1 MHKSLELIDE
11 EFLNDLKILLKNPI
25 GVDKYLKKRT
35 RVIDKALSKRFS
47 EHGLSSRYILC
58 AIGGFGREE
67 LFPASDIDLTIID
80 QDPKKKPEEELNNF
94 ISWLW
99 DQNFKVGHS
108 VRSVSAM
115 QKLARNDLQEY
126 TSLLSIRVLSGSKKN
141 ITAFNR
147 DLKALHKKIR
157 KKVFFNFKE
166 NEAIERYQ
174 KFNSTEFNLEPDIKE
189 SPGCLRDIHSV
200 EWICQKCL
208 EIDSIKKLK
217 MDIFNR
223 SEMKSLL
230 NSSRR
235 MKIIRY
241 WLNLKSNQ
249 NRLSFELQVD
259 AAKQFK
265 YRNSRSLSA
274 VEKFMKDFF
283 NDASTIT
290 DFHQLFLQACIE
302 DPGHFGSN
310 IDFDRLIKGIT
321 KKFIYDGEI
330 NSPSDIL
337 DVFQKLGG
345 NKNLFELNLQTAYKI
360 KLALKKIQDKQFLH
374 KKIQQQFL
382 ELLKSKHHLSSI
394 LKKMKQLGILG
405 KIIPEFKMIQ
415 GQMQFDMFHIYT
427 VDEHTFK
434 VVRNMRQ
441 MYIGTNIKDFDMES
455 ELIRKLPKIEILYL
469 AGLFHDLGKGK
480 GGNHSEIGSSMVHDF
495 ALRAGISKADEELL
509 VWLVKNHLFMSS
521 IAQKKDVHD
530 KHTVDEFIATV
541 NTIEKLNYLFL
552 LTINDIRGTN
562 PNLWNSWKHDL
573 LKSLYITSRSI
584 LNQEEVPQKVSIRD
598 RKTRTL
604 EAFSKAEINKI
615 SKIWKM
621 LPESYF
627 QKNNIA
633 SLKSHAE
640 IITNHDGQSSAGIQK
655 LNDYISLTLFT
666 ANRKGLFLRAC
677 ELIDGL
683 MLETYDA
690 DIQTTND
697 NKFAL
702 NSFLVKHRK
711 LGNNLYKSDF
721 ESIINKINKGILSP
735 TSNIKLSKK
744 IKKPFQMVTK
754 INFSEDKNLMK
765 TLLCIETLDQPKLL
779 VKIAK
784 SFLDLNIDVHSARI
798 TTLGERVEDN
808 FQLLDSKNGK
818 FLTKNKKNDLTK
830 SLNNL

>member
-1 MHKSLELIDE
+1 MHKSLELIDQK
-11 EFLNDLKILLKNPI
+11 FLSDVKLILKNPI
-25 GVDKYLKKRT
+25 GVDKFLKKRT
-35 RVIDKALSKRFS
+35 RVIDKALSIKFN
-47 EHGLSSRYILC
+47 EYGLSSRYILC
-58 AIGGFGREE
+58 AIGGYGREE

-80 QDPKKKPEEELNNF
+80 QDPKKKPDEKLNNF
-94 ISWLW
+94 VSWLW

-108 VRSVSAM
+108 VRSINAM
-115 QKLARNDLQEY
+115 QKLAKNDLQEY
-126 TSLLSIRVLSGSKKN
+126 TSLLSLRVLSGSKKN
-141 ITAFNR
+141 ITTFNR
-147 DLKALHKKIR
+147 DLKTLHKKIR
-157 KKVFFNFKE
+157 KKVFFDFKE

-189 SPGCLRDIHSV
+189 SPGCLRDIHNS

-208 EIDSIKKLK
+208 GIDSIKKLK

-223 SEMKSLL
+223 SEMNSLFH
-230 NSSRR
+230 SSRR
-235 MKIIRY
+235 MKVIRY

-259 AAKQFK
+259 AAKQFN
-265 YRNSRSLSA
+265 YRDSKNLSA
-274 VEKFMKDFF
+274 VEKFMKNFF

-290 DFHQLFLQACIE
+290 DFHQLFLQACVE
-302 DPGHFGSN
+302 DPSHFGLN
-310 IDFDRLIKGIT
+310 IDFDKLIKGI
-321 KKFIYDGEI
+321 KNKFIYEGEI
-330 NSPSDIL
+330 NTPSDIL
-337 DVFQKLGG
+337 DVFQKLGN

-360 KLALKKIQDKQFLH
+360 KIALKKIQRKRFLS
-374 KKIQQQFL
+374 KKLQQQFL
-382 ELLKSKHHLSSI
+382 DLLKSKHHLSSI

-405 KIIPEFKMIQ
+405 KIIPEFELIQ

-441 MYIGTNIKDFDMES
+441 MYIGTNVRDFEMES
-455 ELIRKLPKIEILYL
+455 ELIRRLPKIEILYL

-495 ALRAGISKADEELL
+495 SIRARISKADEELL
-509 VWLVKNHLFMSS
+509 AWLVKHHLFMSS

-541 NTIEKLNYLFL
+541 DTIDKLNYLFL

-573 LKSLYITSRSI
+573 LKSLYMTSRSI
-584 LNQEEVPQKVSIRD
+584 LNQEEVPQKRSIQD
-598 RKTRTL
+598 RKVRTL
-604 EAFSKAEINKI
+604 ETFAEDENKKI

-627 QKNNIA
+627 QKNNIE
-633 SLKSHAE
+633 SLKAHAK
-640 IITNHDGQSSAGIQK
+640 IIINYDDQSSTGIKK
-655 LNDYISLTLFT
+655 LNDYISLTFFT

-677 ELIDGL
+677 ELIDSM

-690 DIQTTND
+690 DIQTTKD
-697 NKFAL
+697 NEFAL

-711 LGNNLYKSDF
+711 LGSNLYKSDL
-721 ESIINKINKGILSP
+721 ESIVNKINSGISSP
-735 TSNIKLSKK
+735 TSNAKLSKK
-744 IKKPFQMVTK
+744 IKKPFKMVTK

-808 FQLLDSKNGK
+808 FQLLDSINGK
-818 FLTKNKKNDLTK
+818 FLSKNKKIDLIK
-830 SLNNL
+830 KLNNL

>member
-11 EFLNDLKILLKNPI
+11 AFLSDLKILLRNPI

-35 RVIDKALSKRFS
+35 RVIDKALSERFS
-47 EHGLSSRYILC
+47 ENGLSSRYILC
-58 AIGGFGREE
+58 AIGGYGREE

-80 QDPKKKPEEELNNF
+80 QDPKKKPDEELNNF
-94 ISWLW
+94 VSWLW

-108 VRSVSAM
+108 VRSVPAM

-141 ITAFNR
+141 ITVFNR

-259 AAKQFK
+259 AAKQFN
-265 YRNSRSLSA
+265 YRNSKSLSA

-495 ALRAGISKADEELL
+495 ALRARISKADEELL

-530 KHTVDEFIATV
+530 KHTVDEFIGTV

-598 RKTRTL
+598 RKARTL

-640 IITNHDGQSSAGIQK
+640 IITNYDGQSSAGIQK
-655 LNDYISLTLFT
+655 LNDYISLTLFS
-666 ANRKGLFLRAC
+666 ANRKGLFFRAC
-677 ELIDGL
+677 ELIDSM

>member
-11 EFLNDLKILLKNPI
+11 EFLNDLKILQKNPI

-35 RVIDKALSKRFS
+35 RVIDKALSKRFA

-58 AIGGFGREE
+58 AIGGYGREE

-126 TSLLSIRVLSGSKKN
+126 TSLLSIRVLSGSKRN
-141 ITAFNR
+141 INAFNR

-208 EIDSIKKLK
+208 EIESIKKLK
-217 MDIFNR
+217 MDIFNL

-259 AAKQFK
+259 AAKQFN
-265 YRNSRSLSA
+265 YRNSKSLSA

-598 RKTRTL
+598 RKARTL
-604 EAFSKAEINKI
+604 EAFSKGEINKI

-640 IITNHDGQSSAGIQK
+640 IITNYDGQSSAGIRK